1 MTEEEIGVEGIKA
14 MLLNQCRCY
23 PGLQP
28 GDLLKALHQSV
39 MGCGH
44 LVTDEAGGWE
54 RLCRELEECRDT
66 RGIEMLSPAYCRVH
80 LGFLKES
87 GLAPESLFRLFVLS
101 AEEPLGCEA
110 DLEEGIQSLL
120 ELAEAGE
127 IPFSR
132 HVMAE
137 AAEAW
142 RRAGFPACRHSPE
155 FRELYRP
162 AYRVIR
168 WDFVWKLHLLAAIDR
183 LRTRKERVLVAI
195 EGGAGSGK
203 TTLARW
209 LSRVYDCS
217 VFHVDDY
224 FLRPE
229 QRTPE
234 RLAEVG
240 GNLDRERFLE
250 EVLLPLSRGETVR
263 FARYDCH
270 TQSLLEPVETAPKA
284 LSIIE
289 GAYSMHPLLADYYD
303 LKAFLETDPEEQR
316 RRILKRNGPEMAER
330 FFSTWIP
337 MENRYFE
344 AMGIRESCH
353 VILKETK

>member
-1 MTEEEIGVEGIKA
+1 MSGREEIRA
-14 MLLNQCRCY
+14 MLQRQCSRY

-28 GDLLKALHQSV
+28 QDLLKALHQSV
-39 MGCGH
+39 LGCGH
-44 LVTDEAGGWE
+44 LVTDEAGGWD
-54 RLCRELEECRDT
+54 RLCRELEDRPDCRE
-66 RGIEMLSPAYCRVH
+66 IEMLSRDYCRVH

-87 GLAPESLFRLFVLS
+87 GLAPETLFRLFVLS
-101 AEEPLGCEA
+101 AEEPAGNETA
-110 DLEEGIQSLL
+110 LEEGIAVLL
-120 ELAEAGE
+120 ELAGE
-127 IPFSR
+127 GLLPFSR
-132 HVMAE
+132 ETME
-137 AAEAW
+137 AAAEDW
-142 RRAGFPACRHSPE
+142 RKAGFPACRHSPE
-155 FRELYRP
+155 FREAYHP

-168 WDFVWKLHLLAAIDR
+168 WDYVWRMQLLAAIDR
-183 LRTRKERVLVAI
+183 LRTEKERVLVAI

-203 TTLARW
+203 TTLTRW
-209 LSRVYDCS
+209 LSRIYDCN

-250 EVLLPLSRGETVR
+250 EILLPLSRGETVR

-270 TQSLLEPVETAPKA
+270 TQSLQLPVETAPKA
-284 LSIIE
+284 LNIIE
-289 GAYSMHPLLADYYD
+289 GAYSMHPLLADFYD
-303 LKAFLETDPEEQR
+303 LKVFLEVEPEEQR
-316 RRILKRNGPEMAER
+316 RRILLRNGPEMAER

-344 AMGIRESCH
+344 TMQIREGCRI
-353 VILKETK
+353 VLKVHE